1 MVGTEMRELKS
12 RDARIDHLRSC
23 ATGRIAGLSH
33 SLLRADWSIARAR
46 RVSGR
51 RRYDQTTLERL
62 AVIQRARQAGFSL
75 DEIRQLFFGFART
88 TRPSERWEK
97 LAQRKLAELEALT
110 QEIESMRT
118 LLQESCGCEALD
130 ECGKRLLH
138 HKC

>member
-1 MVGTEMRELKS
+1 MPELS
-12 RDARIDHLRSC
+12 ISEVAQRM
-23 ATGRIAGLSH
+23 G
-33 SLLRADWSIARAR
+33 LRASAIRYYEQIGVLPRAR

-110 QEIESMRT
+110 QKIESMRT

>member
-1 MVGTEMRELKS
+1 MPELS
-12 RDARIDHLRSC
+12 ISEVAQRM
-23 ATGRIAGLSH
+23 G
-33 SLLRADWSIARAR
+33 LRASAIRYYEQIGVLPRAR